1 MYRTYRWLA
10 AAAAGITVAGAVA
23 CTSHAAPTAA
33 TAAPRAAGGATAP
46 TPVLASTGRA
56 TAPAAAAA
64 TGRTTV
70 PTAAAPCGTTK
81 TAPTYRH
88 VIWIWF
94 ENHDIT
100 GSSSAPYFN
109 SIASKCG
116 VATNYHNVTHPSL
129 PNYIAATSGTASLEP
144 FYSDCSPSDE
154 CSSSA
159 PSIFGQGETWKAY
172 EESMP
177 SNCDPSN
184 TDDYAARHNPPAFY
198 PALTTCSAN
207 DVPYRQLAT
216 DLASNALPAFS
227 FITPNLTD
235 DMHDGT
241 IAQGD
246 AWLSS
251 NLPTILASPEYTSG
265 STAVFVT
272 FDEGNDD
279 GQTGEDCVA
288 DTSDNSCHVLTIVI
302 SPSTAAGSTSATMFS
317 HYSLLATTE
326 QLLGLP
332 ALGRAAS
339 AATMTAAFNL

>member
-1 MYRTYRWLA
+1 MRRTFRWLA
-10 AAAAGITVAGAVA
+10 GAVAGITVAGAVA
-23 CTSHAAPTAA
+23 CTSRVASTSAATTTPAVAPT
-33 TAAPRAAGGATAP
+33 TARAAGPCGTMK
-46 TPVLASTGRA
+46 
-56 TAPAAAAA
+56 TAPA
-64 TGRTTV
+64 
-70 PTAAAPCGTTK
+70 
-81 TAPTYRH
+81 YRH

-94 ENHDIT
+94 ENHDVM

-116 VATNYHNVTHPSL
+116 VATNDHNVTHPSL
-129 PNYIAATSGTASLEP
+129 PNYIAATSGTASLEQ
-144 FYSDCSPSDE
+144 FYSDCPPSDD

>member
-1 MYRTYRWLA
+1 MCRTFRWLA
-10 AAAAGITVAGAVA
+10 TAAAGITVAGAVA

-33 TAAPRAAGGATAP
+33 TATPRAAGTTTAP
-46 TPVLASTGRA
+46 T
-56 TAPAAAAA
+56 AAAAA
-64 TGRTTV
+64 GR
-70 PTAAAPCGTTK
+70 AAGPCGTTT

-94 ENHDIT
+94 ENHDIM

-129 PNYIAATSGTASLEP
+129 PNYVAATSGIASLEP
-144 FYSDCSPSDE
+144 FYSDCSPSNE

-172 EESMP
+172 EESMSSNCNP
-177 SNCDPSN
+177 SNSG
-184 TDDYAARHNPPAFY
+184 DYAVRHNPPAYY

-207 DVPYRQLAT
+207 DVPYPQLAT

-227 FITPNLTD
+227 FITPNLID

-241 IAQGD
+241 IAQGN

-279 GQTGEDCVA
+279 GQTGENCVA
-288 DTSDNSCHVLTIVI
+288 NTSDSSCHVLTIVI

>member
-1 MYRTYRWLA
+1 MRRTFRWLA
-10 AAAAGITVAGAVA
+10 AAVAGITVAGAAA
-23 CTSHAAPTAA
+23 CTSRVAPAA
-33 TAAPRAAGGATAP
+33 
-46 TPVLASTGRA
+46 
-56 TAPAAAAA
+56 APAAAA
-64 TGRTTV
+64 TTAR
-70 PTAAAPCGTTK
+70 AASPCGTTT
-81 TAPTYRH
+81 TAPAYRN

-94 ENHDIT
+94 ENHSYSDIV
-100 GSSSAPYFN
+100 GGSSAPYFN

-116 VATNYHNVTHPSL
+116 VAANYHNLTHPSL
-129 PNYIAATSGTASLEP
+129 PNYVAATSGIASLKP
-144 FYSDCSPSDE
+144 FYSDCSPSNR

-177 SNCDPSN
+177 SNCAPSN
-184 TDDYAARHNPPAFY
+184 SGEYAVRHNPPAYY
-198 PALTTCSAN
+198 PALTTCPAN

-227 FITPNLTD
+227 FITPNLID

-251 NLPTILASPEYTSG
+251 NLPAILASPEYTSG

-272 FDEGNDD
+272 FDEGA
-279 GQTGEDCVA
+279 GGHTGANCA
-288 DTSDNSCHVLTIVI
+288 ANTSDSSCHVLTIVI
-302 SPSTAAGSTSATMFS
+302 SPSTAAGSTSATVFN

-339 AATMTAAFNL
+339 APSMTAPFNL

>member
-33 TAAPRAAGGATAP
+33 TATGRAAGT
-46 TPVLASTGRA
+46 T
-56 TAPAAAAA
+56 TAPAAGITTATAA
-64 TGRTTV
+64 GRTTATAAGRTTA
-70 PTAAAPCGTTK
+70 PTAAAPCGTTT

-94 ENHDIT
+94 ENHDIM

-129 PNYIAATSGTASLEP
+129 PNYVAATSGIASLEP
-144 FYSDCSPSDE
+144 FYSDCSPSNE

-159 PSIFGQGETWKAY
+159 PSIFSQGETWKAY

-184 TDDYAARHNPPAFY
+184 SGDYAARHNPPAYY

-227 FITPNLTD
+227 FITPNLID

-251 NLPTILASPEYTSG
+251 NLPAILASPEYTSG

-279 GQTGEDCVA
+279 GQTGENCVA
-288 DTSDNSCHVLTIVI
+288 TSDSSCHVLTIVI

-332 ALGRAAS
+332 TLGQAAS